1 MDRTETGKHIIRDMD
16 VLLIKDSF
24 VSTNFRIEHSGE
36 WKEGITPEY
45 HERLVLYP
53 EDNWM
58 DTCGNGFSIEYFFK
72 DEDVPLLVFGVR
84 SPYTAPRNMEFT
96 EELVT
101 MMEGNLKARGM
112 SYETLSS
119 SDILDTHWRIWSVLS
134 PVETDDFKVADSVAT
149 FLKVIN
155 EVFVE
160 REKLVRPDY
169 LIF

>member
-1 MDRTETGKHIIRDMD
+1 MDRKDTGKRIIGDIE
-16 VLLIKDSF
+16 VLLRKDSF
-24 VSTNFRIEHSGE
+24 VTTNFRIEHSGE
-36 WKEGITPEY
+36 WKDGIASEY

-53 EDNWM
+53 EDNWI
-58 DTCGNGFSIEYFFK
+58 DTCGNGFSIEYFYSG
-72 DEDVPLLVFGVR
+72 DDAPCLVFGVR
-84 SPYTAPRNMEFT
+84 SPFTAPRNMEFT

-101 MMEGNLKARGM
+101 MMEDNLKARKL

-119 SDILDTHWRIWSVLS
+119 SEVLDTHWRIWSVLS
-134 PVETDDFKVADSVAT
+134 PVETEDFKVDDSVAT
-149 FLKVIN
+149 FMKVMN

>member
-1 MDRTETGKHIIRDMD
+1 MDRTDTGKRIVSDIE
-16 VLLIKDSF
+16 VLLRKDSF

-36 WKEGITPEY
+36 WKEGIVDEY

-53 EDNWM
+53 EDNWI
-58 DTCGNGFSIEYFFK
+58 DTCGNGFSIEYFYTG
-72 DEDVPLLVFGVR
+72 EDLPLLVFGVR
-84 SPYTAPRNMEFT
+84 SPYTAPRNMEFS

-101 MMEGNLKARGM
+101 IMESNLKSRRIA
-112 SYETLSS
+112 YETLAS
-119 SDILDTHWRIWSVLS
+119 SDELDTHWRIWSVLS
-134 PVETDDFKVADSVAT
+134 PVETEDFNVADSVSM
-149 FLKVIN
+149 FLKVIG

>member
-1 MDRTETGKHIIRDMD
+1 MDRTETGKRIIRDID
-16 VLLIKDSF
+16 VLLRKDSF

-36 WKEGITPEY
+36 WKEGIAPEY

-58 DTCGNGFSIEYFFK
+58 DTCGNGFSIEYFYSG
-72 DEDVPLLVFGVR
+72 EDAPLLVFGVR

-101 MMEGNLKARGM
+101 MMEGNLKARSV
-112 SYETLSS
+112 SYETLASS
-119 SDILDTHWRIWSVLS
+119 VVLDTHWRIWSRLASVDT
-134 PVETDDFKVADSVAT
+134 EDFKVSDSVSL
-149 FLKVIN
+149 FLKVIG